1 MENFSSEL
9 SWVKVSCGVITN
21 DDVEH
26 NYEVLL
32 QDNDNEHVFIG
43 GYGGELKVPIADL
56 PLLSTAIDRFIQSNN
71 N

>member
-1 MENFSSEL
+1 MEENLTEL
-9 SWVKVSCGVITN
+9 TWVKVVCGVTTD
-21 DDVEH
+21 DDVER

>member
-1 MENFSSEL
+1 MENLSSEL

-21 DDVEH
+21 DDVER